1 MALGCKD
8 REIYRKSEIVA
19 KSQFLYA
26 SMIYS
31 CITRFFKTNP
41 EKCYGLAEYYQK
53 CYGLA
58 EYNALCMETLLHG
71 QP

>member
-1 MALGCKD
+1 MELDCKA

-19 KSQFLYA
+19 KTQFLYA

-41 EKCYGLAEYYQK
+41 EKCYR
-53 CYGLA
+53 LA